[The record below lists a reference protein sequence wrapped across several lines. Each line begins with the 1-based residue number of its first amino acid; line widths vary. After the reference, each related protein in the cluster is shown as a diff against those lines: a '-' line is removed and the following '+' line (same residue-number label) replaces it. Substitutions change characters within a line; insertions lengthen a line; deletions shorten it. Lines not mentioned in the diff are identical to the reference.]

1 MAKEKDMDEKLVVIF
16 LWLVAVGLVLI
27 ALVKLKI
34 LFHL

>member
-16 LWLVAVGLVLI
+16 LWLVVVGLVLI